1 MVPPQSTS
9 IHWRH
14 HRFSFCRES
23 LEEVVETRLISP
35 FLSRYP
41 DLDPDQPR
49 RSSLPLVER
58 DNRESRNVGRL
69 HNGGPIKKPRV
80 RHCAYTAIVAE
91 KRRITCSVASNILAS
106 GSCDSF
112 EREPSVNVRII
123 ALFASRLTLSTPSLL
138 RRRVLLFREPVVRSF
153 QVLRIK
159 WHEKKRRRRRRK
171 SFFLALHGG
180 QRTRD
185 IQLVFVCVCMRG
197 TRCTRET
204 SL

>member
-41 DLDPDQPR
+41 DLDLDRPR

-123 ALFASRLTLSTPSLL
+123 ASRLTLSTPSLL

-159 WHEKKRRRRRRK
+159 WHEKKGGGGGENR
-171 SFFLALHGG
+171 FFLVLHGG